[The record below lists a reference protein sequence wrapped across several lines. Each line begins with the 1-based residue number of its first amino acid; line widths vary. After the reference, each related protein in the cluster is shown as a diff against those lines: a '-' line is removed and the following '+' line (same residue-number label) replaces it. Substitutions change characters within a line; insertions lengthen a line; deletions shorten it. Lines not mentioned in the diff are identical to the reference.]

1 MIVKIYNNIELT
13 IQALDEF
20 TSLPNIKFD
29 KIIGDDSYQYIQRV
43 IIQQLIGNNEKKN
56 FLIYHDGSYSPL
68 TDENVIQDDKYLYFC
83 SGKYVCKWN
92 IRQMQLEWDIEL
104 DISCCF
110 TLELMKDKK
119 TILVAGESDISRIDL
134 EGNILW
140 KYSGSDILVTESGK
154 YGAEI
159 IGNKIYLTD
168 WNNILHVLDFD
179 GNLINLD
186 SS

>member
-1 MIVKIYNNIELT
+1 
-13 IQALDEF
+13 
-20 TSLPNIKFD
+20 
-29 KIIGDDSYQYIQRV
+29 
-43 IIQQLIGNNEKKN
+43 
-56 FLIYHDGSYSPL
+56 
-68 TDENVIQDDKYLYFC
+68 
-83 SGKYVCKWN
+83 
-92 IRQMQLEWDIEL
+92 MQLEWDIEL